1 MTEAPFMM
9 EQTTAYIALENFK
22 IKGFTTP
29 LSDEYG
35 VFGVIR

>member
-22 IKGFTTP
+22 IRDSLRLYLMNMEF
-29 LSDEYG
+29 LE
-35 VFGVIR
+35 